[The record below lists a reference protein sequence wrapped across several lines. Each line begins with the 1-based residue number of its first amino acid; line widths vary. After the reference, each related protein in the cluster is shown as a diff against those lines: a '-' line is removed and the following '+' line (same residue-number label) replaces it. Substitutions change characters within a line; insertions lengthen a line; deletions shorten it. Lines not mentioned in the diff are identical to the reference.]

1 MSMSIATHSMMSHP
15 SPVAAFSG
23 YGLGV
28 EKSSPQG
35 FLGLVWLAVA
45 LGVIAMFE
53 PSPGDIGIG
62 VVALAGVLWGKIH
75 WQRALVLPFVL
86 LALFVFSN
94 LVSLCYAFD
103 VNSGAIYFV
112 TTLFMIVSWLFLT
125 GVLGKHQERGLRA
138 VMSAFT
144 IAGVVS
150 SLLAILA
157 YFQIIPLGDWLLFF
171 DRIKGFFKDPNVFGP
186 YLVIVAVYA
195 LLRLQSAALSRK
207 IVWAGVCLISTLGVL
222 LSFSRAAWAN
232 YGVTIGVFFA
242 LDLFAN
248 KTKRS
253 GRRVILVAVVMAI
266 LAGAVYYATT
276 IPQVGEVVAY
286 RSEIQSYDSDRFATH
301 EAALRLGLDNPL
313 GVGPGQS
320 FRLLNYATHNL
331 YLRVF
336 SENGV
341 IGFLA
346 LILFMLATLVRS
358 LVLSQKAMTAF
369 QRSIFC
375 LVAAALVGALVNS
388 FAIDTLH
395 WRHLWLLL
403 AIGWMPLWPVSQ
415 NSVCDRPANSPTAV
429 GAHSGTEVC
438 STWTAPCQ

>member
-1 MSMSIATHSMMSHP
+1 MMVPAS
-15 SPVAAFSG
+15 SVAAFTG
-23 YGLGV
+23 YDV
-28 EKSSPQG
+28 VKRESSQKG

-45 LGVIAMFE
+45 LGAVAIFE

-62 VVALAGVLWGKIH
+62 VLAVAGLLWGKIH
-75 WQRALVLPFVL
+75 WHRALVLPFIL

-103 VNSGAIYFV
+103 VNSGALYFV
-112 TTLFMIVSWLFLT
+112 ITLFMVVSWLFLT
-125 GVLGKHQERGLRA
+125 GVLGKHHERGLRA
-138 VMSAFT
+138 VMSAFS

-150 SLLAILA
+150 ALLAILA
-157 YFQIIPLGDWLLFF
+157 YFQIIPLGEWLLFF

-186 YLVIVAVYA
+186 YLVIVAGYA
-195 LLRLQSAALSRK
+195 LLRLQSAPFSRK
-207 IVWAGVCLISTLGVL
+207 IIWAGMCLASTIGVL

-232 YGVTIGVFFA
+232 YGVTIGLFFV

-248 KTKRS
+248 RTKRPAK
-253 GRRVILVAVVMAI
+253 RIILIAVVMAI
-266 LAGAVYYATT
+266 LAGAVFYATT
-276 IPQVGEVVAY
+276 IPQVGDVVAY

-320 FRLLNYATHNL
+320 FRQLNYATHNL

-346 LILFMLATLVRS
+346 LTLFMLATLVRS
-358 LVLSQKAMTAF
+358 LVLSQKAPATF
-369 QRSIFC
+369 QRSMFC
-375 LVAAALVGALVNS
+375 LVAAALVGTLVNS

-403 AIGWMPLWPVSQ
+403 AIGWMPLWPKP
-415 NSVCDRPANSPTAV
+415 SVTQTPIADCPPEQQ
-429 GAHSGTEVC
+429 TEV
-438 STWTAPCQ
+438 STTSTAEAFAAWTT